1 MANSELFDKA
11 WVQQQIIDN
20 SPSGMMF
27 LDALQPEFP
36 IIYVNQAFERITG
49 YPAAEIIGRNPRF
62 LWGFD
67 SQHEAF
73 EEVWPVLHRGEAVTV
88 VVQNHRKDGSLF
100 WNELHLTP
108 IHDQRGT
115 VIQYLGTH
123 TDVTLREEEV
133 EYRAL
138 FEQSN
143 DAVVIFDLH
152 DRVKRA
158 NRRAAEMT
166 GYSVEELEDMTFYT
180 VTPVEL
186 QQSVLALAQNLK
198 AGGHIAPFESRTR
211 RKDGSL
217 VDVEVNFELVRDDE
231 GNPRHFQCIVRDITE
246 RKRALETEFELRLE
260 KERTRLLT
268 RFVQDAAHEFS
279 TPLSTLHTGIY
290 LISRSEDA
298 ERRALKAKQM
308 ERELDR
314 INRLIE
320 SLLLLM
326 KVESAEA
333 ANFLP
338 LQLGELVQGQCQVV
352 ATNYPGGPSLR
363 TQISPHLPS
372 VLGDPYL
379 VERAF
384 YQLVDNAYRF
394 TPEAGSV
401 TVTMYGGDDQ
411 ICVEISDTGTGI
423 EAADLPHIFET
434 FWRQDAVHT
443 TPGFGLGL
451 PIARRIV
458 EQLGGTITVESMLAQ
473 GSCFRVTLPTMSE
486 A

>member
-1 MANSELFDKA
+1 MVNSELSDKA
-11 WVQQQIIDN
+11 WMQQQIIDN
-20 SPSGMMF
+20 SPSGMML
-27 LDALQPEFP
+27 LDAVQPDFP
-36 IIYVNQAFERITG
+36 IVYVNRAFEQLTG
-49 YPAAEIIGRNPRF
+49 YTAVDIIGKAPGF
-62 LWGFD
+62 LWRGD
-67 SQHEAF
+67 SQHEALTAT
-73 EEVWPVLHRGEAVTV
+73 WPALKQGKTFTV
-88 VVQNHRKDGSLF
+88 VLRHYRKDGSLF
-100 WNELHLTP
+100 WNELHLMP

-115 VIQYLGTH
+115 VVQYLGTH
-123 TDVTLREEEV
+123 KDVTLREEEV
-133 EYRAL
+133 ESRAL

-152 DRVKRA
+152 DRIKRA

-166 GYSVEELEDMTFYT
+166 GYSVEELEAMTFYT
-180 VTPVEL
+180 ITPPEL
-186 QQSVLALAQNLK
+186 QQTALTLAQSLK
-198 AGGHIAPFESRTR
+198 GGDHIPPFESLTR

-217 VDVEVNFELVRDDE
+217 INVEVNFELVRDYE
-231 GNPRHFQCIVRDITE
+231 GSPRHFQCIVRDITE

-290 LISRSEDA
+290 LISHSENA

-308 ERELDR
+308 ESELDR
-314 INRLIE
+314 IGRLIE

-333 ANFLP
+333 ANLLP
-338 LQLGELVQGQCQVV
+338 LPLGELVQAQCQVV
-352 ATNYPGGPSLR
+352 AANYPAGPALR
-363 TQISPHLPS
+363 MQISPHLPS

-458 EQLGGTITVESMLAQ
+458 EQLGGTIMVESTVEK
-473 GSCFRVTLPTMSE
+473 GSCFRVTLPTMPE